1 MINLEELELLF
12 EIRRFEGFVDGNT
25 LKDIISHIPRLY
37 KFTFNIFSI
46 VIHCDQN
53 NFPSDECIRK
63 TFECYYDNDIRI
75 CINHFQEQ
83 KFSQCLIYSYPYKLE
98 FYINVTNNFSGGL
111 FTSVTK
117 VSLYDERPFEYEFFV
132 RIAQSFP
139 FMKELKIRNEKAQ
152 NDKHLITL
160 TNDNQPLSIIE
171 YANLTILD
179 VGLVH
184 DDYVELFLLDTKV
197 SLPNNV
203 HLSADYKQLK
213 RVTYNFTRDATR
225 NNCQK
230 LASLHVCPYIV
241 DECIKNYFP
250 HTRIV

>member
-1 MINLEELELLF
+1 MNSYLLLLF
-12 EIRRFEGFVDGNT
+12 EAKRVEGFIDGNT
-25 LKDIISHIPRLY
+25 LRKDIISHMPRLY
-37 KFTFNIFSI
+37 KFTFTICSI
-46 VIHCDQN
+46 VHHHDQN
-53 NFPSDECIRK
+53 NFPSDECIQK
-63 TFECYYDNDIRI
+63 TFECYYDNDII
-75 CINHFQEQ
+75 VCVNHFQER
-83 KFSQCLIYSYPYKLE
+83 KFTRCLIYSYPYKLP
-98 FYINVTNNFSGGL
+98 FYNNVTNNFSGGL

-139 FMKELKIRNEKAQ
+139 FMKELIIDNEKAQ
-152 NDKHLITL
+152 NDKHLITS

-179 VGLVH
+179 VRWVH

-203 HLSADYKQLK
+203 HLLVGYERLK

-225 NNCQK
+225 NNCRK
-230 LASLHVCPYIV
+230 LASLDLCSWIV
-241 DECIKNYFP
+241 DECMKNYFP